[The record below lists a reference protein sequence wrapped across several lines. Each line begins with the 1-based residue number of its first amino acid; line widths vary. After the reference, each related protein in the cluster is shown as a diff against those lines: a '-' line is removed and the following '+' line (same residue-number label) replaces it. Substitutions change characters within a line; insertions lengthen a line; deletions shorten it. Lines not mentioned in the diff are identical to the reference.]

1 MKLLSVVTTLAILST
16 TVSTGPVAYGVC
28 QAGCAGVVMACYG
41 AAGYTWGA
49 TVGATAPATI
59 IACNSAFG
67 TCIPKVSPLLF
78 DTGDYQARL
87 LGVEPYT
94 NPL

>member
-41 AAGYTWGA
+41 AAGLQQRVWDMLRGLCQGSLA
-49 TVGATAPATI
+49 G
-59 IACNSAFG
+59 
-67 TCIPKVSPLLF
+67 
-78 DTGDYQARL
+78 
-87 LGVEPYT
+87 PYT
-94 NPL
+94 MK